1 MYDVIKVIER
11 LKDLDRIML
20 WISSGDANG
29 TSVDETASPSLDEM
43 VIAAQEVLAVSL
55 SKKRKILVVRRAE
68 EDIRIVVDQAGEV

>member
-1 MYDVIKVIER
+1 MYDVIKVIKR

-29 TSVDETASPSLDEM
+29 TSVDEM

-55 SKKRKILVVRRAE
+55 SKKRKILVVRCTE
-68 EDIRIVVDQAGEV
+68 EEIRIVVDQAGEV

>member
-29 TSVDETASPSLDEM
+29 TSVDETPSPSLDEM